1 GLVGYSTARIASPVF
16 YALGQSRIPVTASVV
31 SIAVN
36 LVASVL
42 LVRAIGFRGLALG
55 TALAAIVNGALLLW
69 QLRRRLNGIDGGL
82 LATTTLK
89 VIAASTVMAAVAYG
103 VERSLTRVAPAT
115 HTIVQAIELASA
127 IGAGVLTLAIVAK
140 LLRMPE
146 LDEA

>member
-1 GLVGYSTARIASPVF
+1 M
-16 YALGQSRIPVTASVV
+16 
-31 SIAVN
+31 
-36 LVASVL
+36 
-42 LVRAIGFRGLALG
+42 
-55 TALAAIVNGALLLW
+55 
-69 QLRRRLNGIDGGL
+69 NGIDGGL

-146 LDEA
+146 LDEAFDLMLGRVRKLLGR